1 MQEQNNIKRDL
12 GAGEE
17 MLVSKKCDQKTKIYV
32 SDLSEKDVLRRVPPN
47 MMQTMQ
53 ERATV
58 LSMLHGNKNKLKT
71 IFKPMI
77 FNENI

>member
-1 MQEQNNIKRDL
+1 
-12 GAGEE
+12 
-17 MLVSKKCDQKTKIYV
+17 MLVSKKCNQKTKIYV
-32 SDLSEKDVLRRVPPN
+32 SDLSEKDVLRRVPLN

-53 ERATV
+53 DRATV
-58 LSMLHGNKNKLKT
+58 LAMLHGNKNKLKT